1 MITSK
6 VEGVHVFLFEDLVLE
21 KRLEHLA
28 RCSRFHSVECRIRR
42 GVVLQIPV
50 KPGELEV
57 AR

>member
-1 MITSK
+1 MYTF
-6 VEGVHVFLFEDLVLE
+6 FLFEELVLE
-21 KRLEHLA
+21 KRLENLA